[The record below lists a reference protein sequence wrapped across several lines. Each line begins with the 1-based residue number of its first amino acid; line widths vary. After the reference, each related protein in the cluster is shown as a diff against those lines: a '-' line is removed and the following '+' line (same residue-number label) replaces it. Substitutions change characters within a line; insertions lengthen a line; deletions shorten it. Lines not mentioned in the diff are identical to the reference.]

1 MKMKK
6 ILSTSLVCFTLASS
20 TGFAQVTG
28 QPDSTGLP
36 GDNFSLEGALEMFK
50 KATSPEDFEKQIN
63 TENNKVNNLD
73 LNEDGNIDYIR
84 VINKKDKDV
93 QVFILQAVVSETE
106 NQDIAVIELEKT
118 GNETAVIQIVGDE
131 DIYGEEMIVEP
142 SDDESTAG
150 IIKPGG
156 SATSDGMSTS
166 ARMTT
171 LDGMTTSLDN
181 GATAVAHGPNMSF
194 DRNFSFVEPVSNNA
208 IIVNVWAWPTVRVV
222 YAPSYSVW
230 VSRWSWRARPI
241 WWHPWRP
248 MAWIAYKP
256 IRYQYHRRYVVS
268 PTRRVVRARVIYR
281 PARVTSVTV
290 RTRNQVAVNH
300 YRTTRTTRTTR
311 SVNVNRNDK
320 QYKATRKTTTVQGRK
335 GKVTHNRTTVR
346 KKRG

>member
-6 ILSTSLVCFTLASS
+6 IFSTSLVCLILVSS
-20 TGFAQVTG
+20 AGFAQETG

-50 KATSPEDFEKQIN
+50 KATSPEDFEKRIN

-84 VINKKDKDV
+84 VINKKDNDV

-131 DIYGEEMIVEP
+131 DIYGQEMIVEP
-142 SDDESTAG
+142 SDDESTSG
-150 IIKPGG
+150 ITT
-156 SATSDGMSTS
+156 SAETTSLDGMST
-166 ARMTT
+166 
-171 LDGMTTSLDN
+171 LDGMATLNGMATSFDN
-181 GATAVAHGPNMSF
+181 GATAVAHGPYMSF
-194 DRNFSFVEPVSNNA
+194 NRNFSFDEPASNNA
-208 IIVNVWAWPTVRVV
+208 IIVNVWAWPTVRFV
-222 YAPSYSVW
+222 YAPSYTVW

-248 MAWIAYKP
+248 MAWTAYRP
-256 IRYQYHRRYVVS
+256 IRYQYHRRYVVA

-300 YRTTRTTRTTR
+300 YRTTRTTR
-311 SVNVNRNDK
+311 SVTVNRNNK